1 MWLDFRKRPLNLGIL
16 GVVTNR
22 RFLMA
27 RKIHELGFGQ
37 PANTAVSPRQ
47 VHTTYLKICS
57 IIHTCIM
64 ISLDTCNSCLLVF
77 SCNVKICFLKV
88 KLALWLKCLE
98 WSYFTRETGSNKLCQ
113 TASGKQKKTMELVH
127 IMHNTIEPHVSDHTK
142 CKDLVVAYKNR
153 TTGGLFQEEVR
164 VNLLYGR

>member
-37 PANTAVSPRQ
+37 PENTVVSPRQ

-57 IIHTCIM
+57 IIHTRIRR
-64 ISLDTCNSCLLVF
+64 LDICKGCLLIF
-77 SCNVKICFLKV
+77 YSNVKICFSK
-88 KLALWLKCLE
+88 
-98 WSYFTRETGSNKLCQ
+98 SN
-113 TASGKQKKTMELVH
+113 
-127 IMHNTIEPHVSDHTK
+127 
-142 CKDLVVAYKNR
+142 
-153 TTGGLFQEEVR
+153 
-164 VNLLYGR
+164 